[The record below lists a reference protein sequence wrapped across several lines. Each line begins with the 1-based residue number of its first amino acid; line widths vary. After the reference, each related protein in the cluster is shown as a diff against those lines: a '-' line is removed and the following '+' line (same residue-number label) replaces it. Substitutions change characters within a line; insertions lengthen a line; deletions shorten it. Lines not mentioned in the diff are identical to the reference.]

1 MKLVEINWAPSTWQ
15 LRQFGVLCVFVLP
28 LVGWLWN
35 VGASGLAVML
45 LVGSLVAVLSFA
57 WPVAVKPIFVGLIL
71 VAAPIGMV
79 VGELAMLLIFLGIFL
94 PIGLIFRLMGRD
106 ALRLTVDKKAT
117 TYWQPKSEPK
127 QVSSYYRRY

>member
-1 MKLVEINWAPSTWQ
+1 MKLVEINWAPSLWQ

-28 LVGWLWN
+28 LLGWLWN
-35 VGASGLAVML
+35 VGASNLAVLL
-45 LVGSLVAVLSFA
+45 LVGSIIAVLSIT
-57 WPVAVKPIFVGLIL
+57 WPAAVKAIFIGWMLI
-71 VAAPIGMV
+71 AAPIGMV

-94 PIGLIFRLMGRD
+94 PISLIFRLMGRD
-106 ALRLTVDKKAT
+106 ALRLKVDKDAN